1 MTFRDPKEE
10 MRRHLRSKKQKERE
24 SLTKAV
30 KEEAMLKN
38 EVSMLSSTKE
48 KKVARV
54 KKRARAEL
62 TNQISAGD
70 KENVGNE
77 FEEDAGAGTE
87 LPLTELDEAINLIT
101 PILQNTL
108 EVTNLFNIESS
119 GDGDG
124 DIGENSGDSTDEGSG
139 SDFEGSG
146 DIFVAE
152 KELDSLEEDLVVD
165 TDAGRV
171 YGSYRAS
178 SSGAKVVEYLGVP
191 YADVPTGPR
200 RFLAP
205 LPPRPWGGVR
215 KALTPAPRCWDA
227 TSENSWEATATKE
240 MAEDC
245 LYLSLWTPGGKGKAV
260 LVWMTGSGEED
271 EGGSELAA
279 RGDVI
284 VVRVESRRG
293 ALGFL
298 ALGDEIPGNAGLL
311 DQVMALQWVKDNI
324 DRFGGLSD
332 RVTIMGV
339 RDAAD
344 LASLHLLSP
353 LSCPLF
359 QAAIL
364 MSGATPPPLP
374 STEDKASEAIALGQL
389 LACSGDKQEL
399 TTCLRATN
407 PQVLTNQERAAAPMG
422 FLPNVDGAFMVEQPG
437 DLMEGKFFK
446 RAPLL
451 VGSNTAEGQE
461 VLVQLLPDMEEREV
475 LYLTLAELDAS
486 LARIFPENSEPL
498 QSLIKFQ
505 YGMYGEGEGN
515 RTEMAVRRFWGLE
528 SVLADLRTVCPVAR
542 IASSIGAEGT
552 RVYR

>member
-1 MTFRDPKEE
+1 
-10 MRRHLRSKKQKERE
+10 MRRHLRSKKEELKKKEE
-24 SLTKAV
+24 LLTKGN
-30 KEEAMLKN
+30 K
-38 EVSMLSSTKE
+38 EVSMLTSTKE
-48 KKVARV
+48 EKVLRV

-62 TNQISAGD
+62 TNQLPGK
-70 KENVGNE
+70 KENVGNGIE
-77 FEEDAGAGTE
+77 GGEGGIG
-87 LPLTELDEAINLIT
+87 ELDDAIDLIS
-101 PILQNTL
+101 PIDDILDNTL

-119 GDGDG
+119 GDD
-124 DIGENSGDSTDEGSG
+124 DSDMKEESSGDTTDEGSG

-146 DIFVAE
+146 AIFVAE
-152 KELDSLEEDLVVD
+152 KDLNSLEEDLVVD

-171 YGSYRAS
+171 YGRYRAS
-178 SSGAKVVEYLGVP
+178 SGGSRVVEYLGVP
-191 YADVPTGPR
+191 YADLPTGPR
-200 RFLAP
+200 RFLPP

-215 KALTPAPRCWDA
+215 KALNPAPRCWDA
-227 TSENSWEATATKE
+227 SSENSWEATATKE

-245 LYLSLWTPGGKGKAV
+245 LYLSIWTPGGEGKSV
-260 LVWMTGSGEED
+260 LVWLSGGGQED

-284 VVRVESRRG
+284 VIRVESRRG

-298 ALGDEIPGNAGLL
+298 ALGNEIPGNAGLL
-311 DQVMALQWVKDNI
+311 DQVMALQWVRDNI
-324 DRFGGLSD
+324 DRFGGLAD

-339 RDAAD
+339 REAAD

-374 STEDKASEAIALGQL
+374 SPENKASEAIALGQL
-389 LACSGDKQEL
+389 LACSGDKEEL
-399 TTCLRATN
+399 TSCLRATN
-407 PQVLTNQERAAAPMG
+407 PQVLTNQERAAAPLG

-446 RAPLL
+446 RAPLM

-505 YGMYGEGEGN
+505 YGMFGEGGN

-542 IASSIGAEGT
+542 IAASIGAEGT
-552 RVYR
+552 SVYR

>member
-1 MTFRDPKEE
+1 